1 MNTKLLAG
9 ALALGCAAVSSVAYA
24 DDPND
29 PSMRSAAARAKDKAI
44 IRQLNLDQAAYVKAR
59 DARQAAGW
67 RAYKSYPAQ
76 KAAHERR
83 MAEWRHAVKM
93 CESGRHEYCAR

>member
-1 MNTKLLAG
+1 MKLKLFAG
-9 ALALGCAAVSSVAYA
+9 ALALGCAAVSSVAHA

-29 PSMRSAAARAKDKAI
+29 PKMRTAAARAKDKAI

-67 RAYKSYPAQ
+67 RAYKAYPAQ
-76 KAAHERR
+76 QAAYERK
-83 MAEWRHAVKM
+83 MAEWRRAVRM
-93 CESGRHEYCAR
+93 CESGHHEYCAG